1 MEHRGNGIPSRTGC
15 RVVSNTDKKHM
26 GWTATYRLPSQE
38 DRSKNRFLGSWL
50 GLASLN
56 SQSCRFSYHSKKTIQ
71 LGYGTHTWLTL
82 PRPGLWFLNILT
94 FPVPVPCWRNN
105 DFPWT
110 WWIPSK
116 TWKTSLSAAPQ
127 EDGRGSF
134 RSKYTSHR
142 WLLCYCWRVGTIMSG
157 QILFYV
163 LSQSPHF
170 LAHDRKN
177 LHVGI
182 TELPV
187 HLLNWKQMIQHCK
200 AKFKTNVFFA
210 IKQQWPSK
218 IIIPNMVD
226 MLATQLDLPISDDGQ
241 HWTHVAW
248 VHGLEHVTEPLRYQ
262 KKTW

>member
-1 MEHRGNGIPSRTGC
+1 MGRIPDWPYLDRAF
-15 RVVSNTDKKHM
+15 DF
-26 GWTATYRLPSQE
+26 WIFWPSQCQSHVE
-38 DRSKNRFLGSWL
+38 EITIFPEHDGYHQKHGKLHFLL
-50 GLASLN
+50 
-56 SQSCRFSYHSKKTIQ
+56 
-71 LGYGTHTWLTL
+71 
-82 PRPGLWFLNILT
+82 
-94 FPVPVPCWRNN
+94 
-105 DFPWT
+105 
-110 WWIPSK
+110 
-116 TWKTSLSAAPQ
+116 PQ

-142 WLLCYCWRVGTIMSG
+142 WLLCYCWRVGTRMSG
-157 QILFYV
+157 QIWQILFYV

-187 HLLNWKQMIQHCK
+187 HLLNWKAGSNTARPC
-200 AKFKTNVFFA
+200 KFKTNVWA

-226 MLATQLDLPISDDGQ
+226 MLATKLDLPISEDSQ

-262 KKTW
+262 KKHDNR